1 MSEATGRPLANG
13 GAARYFVRL
22 AKSETMPDT
31 TASETARPTWSKPG
45 LRRLGTVRD
54 IAQPGANLDQGA
66 SGKGVPIAS

>member
-1 MSEATGRPLANG
+1 
-13 GAARYFVRL
+13 
-22 AKSETMPDT
+22 MPET
-31 TASETARPTWSKPG
+31 TASETARPTWSKPE